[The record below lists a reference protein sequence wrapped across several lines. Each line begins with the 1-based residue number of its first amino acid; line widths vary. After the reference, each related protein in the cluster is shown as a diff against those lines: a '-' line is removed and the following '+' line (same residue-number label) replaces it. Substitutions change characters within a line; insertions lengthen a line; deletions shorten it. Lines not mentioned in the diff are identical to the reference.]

1 MLFEKPL
8 QKLSHNASSNK
19 QWRMPWSVEE
29 AQIISMLRL
38 SVCLCV
44 CMAEALQT
52 QTESLEKSRLKQLRI
67 LEDRRSTGET
77 PSQAQSTQQVSLL
90 SVSLHIEYAI
100 EQSNVQFAQF
110 SES

>member
-1 MLFEKPL
+1 M
-8 QKLSHNASSNK
+8 
-19 QWRMPWSVEE
+19 EE

-67 LEDRRSTGET
+67 LAARRSTGET

-100 EQSNVQFAQF
+100 EHFLCTNTTKTYNYWQTGILVSSCFLTC
-110 SES
+110 